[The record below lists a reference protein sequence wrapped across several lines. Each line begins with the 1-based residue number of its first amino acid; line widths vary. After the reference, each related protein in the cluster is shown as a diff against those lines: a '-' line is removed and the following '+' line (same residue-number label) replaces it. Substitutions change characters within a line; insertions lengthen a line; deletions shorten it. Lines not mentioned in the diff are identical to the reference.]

1 MLTVC
6 VWGADSHARFAC
18 QAALATALKTALLNV
33 QLISGSHA
41 DLHFLLGI
49 DASNH
54 ADAQVADALLRQELG
69 AAGTPYSVLYGTS
82 ASQVKKALTTIERRF
97 LSDPFTT
104 CTVPS
109 TVSTWVWP
117 CDKCGD
123 ASCEYKLLSG
133 LLSRRAQTP

>member
-33 QLISGSHA
+33 RLTNPPHA

-49 DASNH
+49 DARSLDELQA
-54 ADAQVADALLRQELG
+54 ADASVRQQLS
-69 AAGTPYSVLYGTS
+69 AAGTSYSVLYGTA
-82 ASQVKKALTTIERRF
+82 ASQVNKAMTTIERR
-97 LSDPFTT
+97 LQPDPFTT

-109 TVSTWVWP
+109 TVSAWVWP

-123 ASCEYKLLSG
+123 ANCEYKLLSG